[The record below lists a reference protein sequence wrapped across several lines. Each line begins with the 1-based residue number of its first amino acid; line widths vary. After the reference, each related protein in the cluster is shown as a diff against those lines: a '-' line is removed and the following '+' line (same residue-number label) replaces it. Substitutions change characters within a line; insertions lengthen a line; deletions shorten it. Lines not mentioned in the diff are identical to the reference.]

1 MTYLTTL
8 PGFSHSQHL
17 TENIWR
23 FVKPKNI
30 WHDTILLNPFSV
42 QCGRLCLCEWS
53 KEYDSIQ
60 AHQIEPKSTQL
71 QCEPRTL
78 NAVSHWK
85 YTQAELPEAVTQRQ
99 QLGVRLCG
107 LFYSLFINCV
117 FWFALQGW
125 MHIKPEQ
132 YSIHSF
138 RNFSHKN
145 HLKQGSKGQAKY
157 FRVCVCRE
165 WKSRAAAGREAS
177 EHTSVC
183 THSEL
188 QNNQK
193 TPNQSSFCLW
203 VCVGG
208 VVLDKQ
214 LMWASY

>member
-1 MTYLTTL
+1 MRVCKAQKHLAWHHTSQSIFCSMWQVMFVWMKQGIWFYSSSPDWTKKHTTAVWASDFKRSLTLKIHT
-8 PGFSHSQHL
+8 GRVAWGS
-17 TENIWR
+17 
-23 FVKPKNI
+23 
-30 WHDTILLNPFSV
+30 DTKATAG
-42 QCGRLCLCEWS
+42 C
-53 KEYDSIQ
+53 Q
-60 AHQIEPKSTQL
+60 A
-71 QCEPRTL
+71 
-78 NAVSHWK
+78 
-85 YTQAELPEAVTQRQ
+85 
-99 QLGVRLCG
+99 CG

-145 HLKQGSKGQAKY
+145 HLKQGSKGRAKY